1 MDIAC
6 TPPKVIPTLLV
17 YFILRIGPV
26 RLEKLSAFAK
36 AAKTV
41 LREPASKSSSL
52 SMGVAM
58 RGGGVGRLE
67 KYTFLKNTSSLRG
80 VPLQNLK
87 SRFKSLTNVI
97 SKGRPRGVGGV
108 TPSAPPIRGARS
120 SRTEHDESKHTNALK
135 SNTRTGMII
144 NTDVYSE
151 HFERLGKEKRTGLK
165 LLASMNCEREAYQVE

>member
-58 RGGGVGRLE
+58 RGGVVGRLE

-80 VPLQNLK
+80 SSAAK
-87 SRFKSLTNVI
+87 FKIKIQVVNECHFQGTSSWCWRGDSFCSTY
-97 SKGRPRGVGGV
+97 PRGK
-108 TPSAPPIRGARS
+108 ILEN
-120 SRTEHDESKHTNALK
+120 RT
-135 SNTRTGMII
+135 
-144 NTDVYSE
+144 
-151 HFERLGKEKRTGLK
+151 
-165 LLASMNCEREAYQVE
+165 